1 MALRIGAVVFL
12 VIFARTYGERTTV
25 ISNQADVVFRNEV
38 IGTVYRGQGV
48 EILERRGAKVVI
60 RFEFE
65 GRKVTGLL
73 GVAHLELEGRPRT
86 TQSTPDILETFE
98 KCRARYGNLRPVEG
112 ELYAPT

>member
-48 EILERRGAKVVI
+48 
-60 RFEFE
+60 
-65 GRKVTGLL
+65 
-73 GVAHLELEGRPRT
+73 AHLELEGRPRT